1 MFTTT
6 LRLAYLYNK
15 NNYKI
20 VSTLNLSKMETTVTT
35 KALHGGE
42 WIISESQ
49 PEQTFIREDFNEEQK
64 MVLEMCHQFLNTEVL
79 PIVDRIDK
87 LEPGLMPSLVQ
98 KAGEQG
104 LLSTSF
110 PEEYG
115 GLAKDFITS
124 TLVNE
129 GLGGGFSF
137 SVAIAAHTGIGTLP
151 ILYFG
156 TPEQKQK
163 YIPKLGSGEWKGAYG
178 LTEPNSGSDAL
189 SAKTTAKLSEDGKYY
204 ILNGQ
209 KCWITNGGFADV
221 YTVFAKIDGEKFTGF
236 IVERGMEGFTQG
248 PEEHKMGIKGSSTVQ
263 LYFQDCKVP
272 VENLLGE
279 IGKGHLIAFNIL
291 NIGRLKL
298 CAAALGGARRSA
310 DTAAAYA
317 KTREQFKIPIAKF
330 GAIRHK
336 IAEMAIRIWVADAAL
351 YRTAFWVQDKE
362 DELLASGKTFAEA
375 LLGAAEE
382 YAIECSMLKVFGS
395 EVLDFVVD
403 EGVQIHGGNGFSD
416 EYLISKAYR
425 DSRIN
430 RIYEGTN
437 EINRLLTVDMVLK
450 RAMKGKLDLMG
461 PAMTVQKELM
471 SIPDFGAGEEGDFA
485 KELKYIAQFKKA
497 ILMVA
502 GAAVQKLMMQLEKE
516 QEVLMNIADMAIETF
531 HAESALLRTMK
542 LAGERGLEA
551 VSIERDVMQTYLYD
565 AADRINK
572 AGKDALNSFAS
583 GDELNM
589 MHIGLKRFT
598 KVAPFNSKD
607 ARRRICDKVLADPNY
622 FF

>member
-1 MFTTT
+1 
-6 LRLAYLYNK
+6 
-15 NNYKI
+15 
-20 VSTLNLSKMETTVTT
+20 METTVTT
-35 KALHGGE
+35 KVLHGGE

-79 PIVDRIDK
+79 PIIDRIDK

-104 LLSTSF
+104 LLSTSL

>member
-1 MFTTT
+1 MEPTTQAT
-6 LRLAYLYNK
+6 
-15 NNYKI
+15 
-20 VSTLNLSKMETTVTT
+20 
-35 KALHGGE
+35 ALKGGE
-42 WIISESQ
+42 WIIKESN
-49 PEQTFIREDFNEEQK
+49 PFETFIPENFDEEQK
-64 MVLEMCHQFLNTEVL
+64 MVMDMCAQFLDTEVI
-79 PIVDRIDK
+79 PNIVRIDK
-87 LEPGLMPSLVQ
+87 MEPGLMPSLLE

-110 PEEYG
+110 PEQYG
-115 GLAKDFITS
+115 GLGKDFITS
-124 TLVNE
+124 SIVNE
-129 GLGGGFSF
+129 GLGGGYSF
-137 SVAIAAHTGIGTLP
+137 SVAVAAHTGIGSLP

-156 TPEQKQK
+156 TDAQKEK
-163 YIPKLGSGEWKGAYG
+163 YIPKLATGEWKGAYG

-189 SAKTTAKLSEDGKYY
+189 GAKSTARLSEDGKYY
-204 ILNGQ
+204 LLNGQ

-221 YTVFAKIDGEKFTGF
+221 YTVFAKIDGDKFTGF
-236 IVERGMEGFTQG
+236 ILERGFEGFTQG

-272 VENLLGE
+272 VENVLGE

-298 CAAALGGARRSA
+298 CAAALGGAKR
-310 DTAAAYA
+310 AATVSIQYA
-317 KTREQFKIPIAKF
+317 KTREQFKLPIAKF

-336 IAEMAIRIWVADAAL
+336 MAEMAIRMWVCESAL
-351 YRTAFWVQDKE
+351 YRTAKWIDDKE
-362 DELLASGKTFAEA
+362 TELQKTGKSFAEA

-382 YAIECSMLKVFGS
+382 YAIECSILKVFGS

-403 EGVQIHGGNGFSD
+403 EGVQIHGGNGYSD
-416 EYLISKAYR
+416 EYTISRAYR

-461 PAMTVQKELM
+461 PAMAVQKELM
-471 SIPDFGAGEEGDFA
+471 SIPDFGAEDEGVFA
-485 KELKYIAQFKKA
+485 KERKYITNFKKA

-502 GAAVQKLMMQLEKE
+502 GAAVQKLMMQLDKE
-516 QEVLMNIADMAIETF
+516 QEVLMNIADMAIEVF
-531 HAESALLRTMK
+531 NAESALLRVMK
-542 LAGERGLEA
+542 LSDSKGAEQ
-551 VSIERDVMQTYLYD
+551 VSIQTDIMRTYLYD

-572 AGKDALNSFAS
+572 AGKDALNSFAE
-583 GDELNM
+583 GDELRM

-598 KVAPFNSKD
+598 KAEPFNTKD
-607 ARRRICDKVLADPNY
+607 ARRRISDKLVADNGY
-622 FF
+622 HL

>member
-1 MFTTT
+1 MSTTHT
-6 LRLAYLYNK
+6 QQQTAIK
-15 NNYKI
+15 
-20 VSTLNLSKMETTVTT
+20 
-35 KALHGGE
+35 GGE
-42 WIISESQ
+42 FIIKQSNPFE
-49 PEQTFIREDFNEEQK
+49 TFIPEDFDEEQK
-64 MVLEMCHQFLNTEVL
+64 MVMEMCHQFLDTEIL

-87 LEPGLMPSLVQ
+87 LEPGLMPSLME

-110 PEEYG
+110 PEQYG
-115 GLAKDFITS
+115 GLGKDFITS
-124 TLVNE
+124 TIVNE
-129 GLGGGFSF
+129 GLGGGHSF

-156 TPEQKQK
+156 NEEQKNK
-163 YIPKLGSGEWKGAYG
+163 YIPKLASGEWKGAYG

-189 SAKTTAKLSEDGKYY
+189 GAKTTAKLSDDGKYY
-204 ILNGQ
+204 LLNGQ

-221 YTVFAKIDGEKFTGF
+221 YTVFAKIDGDKFTGF

-272 VENLLGE
+272 VENMLGE
-279 IGKGHLIAFNIL
+279 IGKGHVIAFNIL

-298 CAAALGGARRSA
+298 DAATLGGAKRALDVSIQ
-310 DTAAAYA
+310 YA
-317 KTREQFKIPIAKF
+317 NTREQFKLPISKF
-330 GAIRHK
+330 GAIKHK
-336 IAEMAIRIWVADAAL
+336 LAEMAIRLWVCESAL
-351 YRTAFWVQDKE
+351 YRTAKWIDNKE
-362 DELLASGKTFAEA
+362 HELLQAGKPFNEA

-382 YAIECSMLKVFGS
+382 YAIECAMLKVYGS
-395 EVLDFVVD
+395 EVLDFVAD

-416 EYLISKAYR
+416 EYMISKAYR

-450 RAMKGKLDLMG
+450 RALKGKLDLMG
-461 PAMTVQKELM
+461 PAMAVQKELM
-471 SIPDFGAGEEGDFA
+471 SIPDFGGEEEGLFT
-485 KELKYIAQFKKA
+485 KELKYIANFKKA

-502 GAAVQKLMMQLEKE
+502 GAAVQKLMMSLDKE
-516 QEVLMNIADMAIETF
+516 QEILMNIADMAIETF
-531 HAESALLRTMK
+531 HAESALLRAIK
-542 LAGERGLEA
+542 LTDKQGEA
-551 VSIERDVMQTYLYD
+551 ATAIQIEIAKTYIYD

-572 AGKDALNSFAS
+572 AGKDALNSFAE
-583 GDELNM
+583 GDELRM

-598 KVAPFNSKD
+598 KVEPLNSKE
-607 ARRRICDKVLADPNY
+607 ARRRIAAKLIADNKY
-622 FF
+622 AI